1 MLRIYFLRQWFH
13 LLDPQAE
20 DMLHDSESMRRF
32 AGIDLL
38 HDTVPDDM
46 TICSFHH
53 SFEAHQLTSRMFDAV
68 KALIKERTLLLK
80 AGTLADARII
90 RALSSTRN
98 ATQTRDTNMREPKK
112 GSPWRFGMKMRV
124 GTDRRGMIATIM
136 TTDVATTDSTAPFA
150 ARRGNDTAQRHGGCV
165 LHGRCSCTGHAT
177 TVTTQRGH
185 SSPSDASTSAVLS
198 NTARLAGISAIILPG
213 QSVI

>member
-98 ATQTRDTNMREPKK
+98 ATQTRDANMREPKK

-136 TTDVATTDSTAPFA
+136 TTDVATTDNTQLP
-150 ARRGNDTAQRHGGCV
+150 HL
-165 LHGRCSCTGHAT
+165 LHGEETIPHSDMAAVSCTADALAPAMRQRSRHKE
-177 TVTTQRGH
+177 VTLRQAMRVRALSCPIRHDWQEYQR
-185 SSPSDASTSAVLS
+185 
-198 NTARLAGISAIILPG
+198 
-213 QSVI
+213 